1 MSSPQLVAQSN
12 RTSSEADIRELVRAK
27 MRAQAEWDT
36 FCRVNRNNLSE
47 EQLID
52 REIENIRLC
61 RALNA
66 AEDALRNAL

>member
-12 RTSSEADIRELVRAK
+12 RTSSETDIRELVRAK
-27 MRAQAEWDT
+27 MRAQAAWDA
-36 FCRVNRNNLSE
+36 FCHQNRSYLSE

-52 REIENIRLC
+52 REIESIRLC

-66 AEDALRNAL
+66 ADDALRNAL